1 MGLFSKIF
9 SAFSGGTKQ
18 AAANTSFLQ
27 TYSGGSGGWGLDR
40 FNSIISAHSSAED
53 IVDEFGLDQDGRGY
67 MSVDG
72 EEDSY
77 TQAYNEALVKAEAVS
92 IQIEEMIGIS
102 IAPED
107 LIDEDEVAERA
118 YSLALRLV
126 GEWLSGATWIPEEVM
141 EWAWYDVSDHNG

>member
-9 SAFSGGTKQ
+9 SAFSGATSQ

-40 FNSIISAHSSAED
+40 FNSIISAHSSAEE
-53 IVDEFGLDQDGRGY
+53 IVDEFGLDQEGCGY

-77 TQAYNEALVKAEAVS
+77 KGYKWKRVTINPSNSVDEPAKVNTELNECETT
-92 IQIEEMIGIS
+92 IESTSKDGSE
-102 IAPED
+102 
-107 LIDEDEVAERA
+107 
-118 YSLALRLV
+118 
-126 GEWLSGATWIPEEVM
+126 
-141 EWAWYDVSDHNG
+141 

>member
-40 FNSIISAHSSAED
+40 FNSIISAHSSAEE
-53 IVDEFGLDQDGRGY
+53 IVDEFGLDQEGCGY

-92 IQIEEMIGIS
+92 IQIGEIMGMPID
-102 IAPED
+102 PED
-107 LIDEDEVAERA
+107 LIDEDDVAERA

-126 GEWLSGATWIPEEVM
+126 GEWLSGDTWIPEEVM